1 MKPFIVIQGPVATRS
16 GYGNHTRDL
25 VTSLIKSDKYDI
37 QIISLP
43 WGSTPMDALKADN
56 PEHVSILQRIA
67 RQPINRQPDV
77 FIQVSVPNEFQ
88 APGKYNIGITA
99 GIETDAVPA
108 EWIDGCNRMNLIIT
122 TSEHSKQGFITP
134 VYDVLDKNTN
144 QKTGELKLQTPI
156 KVLFEG
162 VDTNVYKQTKDVHE
176 TVLNEL
182 SDIKDTF
189 CYLFVGHWL
198 KGDFGADRK
207 DVATLIKTFCEAF
220 KNKSAHN
227 RPGLILKT
235 SHATFSIM
243 DRDELMRKIQAIIA
257 PYGKNIPNIY
267 LVHGDLTDEEMNS
280 LYNHPKVKAMV
291 SFTHG
296 EGYGRPLLEF
306 SITGKPVIAPN
317 WSGHVDFLKHAT
329 LLPGQLTQVH
339 PSAADQFILKDTK
352 WFTVDY
358 GYAAAILRDCIDNYK
373 TYQEKARKQ
382 AFVARESFNLDKMS
396 EEFVSMI
403 DEALN
408 TVPKVAELKL
418 PKLNKVENNNNGTLP
433 KITLPK
439 LNKVTI

>member
-25 VTSLIKSDKYDI
+25 VLSLIKANKYDI

-43 WGSTPMDALKADN
+43 WGNTPMDALKADN
-56 PEHVSILQRIA
+56 PDHVAISNVIA

-99 GIETDAVPA
+99 GIETNAVSP
-108 EWIDGCNRMNLIIT
+108 EWIEGCNRMNMIIT
-122 TSEHSKQGFITP
+122 TSEHSKEGFIKP

-144 QKTGELKLQTPI
+144 QKVKELRLEKPI

-162 VDTNVYKQTKDVHE
+162 LDTNVYKQTKDIHK

-182 SDIKDTF
+182 SAINDTF

-207 DVATLIKTFCEAF
+207 DIAMMVKTFCEAF

-227 RPGLILKT
+227 RPALILKT
-235 SHATFSIM
+235 SHATFSII
-243 DRDELMRKIQAIIA
+243 DRDEVIKKIQAITA
-257 PYGKNIPNIY
+257 PYGKNVPNIY
-267 LVHGDLTDEEMNS
+267 VLHGDLTDEEMNS
-280 LYNHPKVKAMV
+280 LYNHPKIKALV

-306 SITGKPVIAPN
+306 SVTGKPVIAPN
-317 WSGHVDFLKHAT
+317 WSGHIDFLKHAT
-329 LLPGQLTQVH
+329 LLPGQMTKIH
-339 PSAADQFILKDTK
+339 PSAADQFLMKDTE

-358 GYAAAILRDCIDNYK
+358 GYAAMVLRDCVDNYK
-373 TYQEKARKQ
+373 TYLEKGKRQ
-382 AFVARESFNLDKMS
+382 AYVAREAFNLELMAN
-396 EEFVSMI
+396 EFVDIVDS
-403 DEALN
+403 ALN
-408 TVPKVAELKL
+408 SVPKQVQLNL
-418 PKLNKVENNNNGTLP
+418 PKLNKVGTTNTEVP

-439 LNKVTI
+439 LNKVTV

>member
-25 VTSLIKSDKYDI
+25 VLSLIKADKYDI

-43 WGSTPMDALKADN
+43 WGNTPMDALKLDN
-56 PEHVSILQRIA
+56 PDHMAISNVIA
-67 RQPINRQPDV
+67 KQQITRQPDV

-99 GIETDAVPA
+99 GIETTIVSP
-108 EWIDGCNRMNLIIT
+108 EWIEGCNRMDTVIT
-122 TSEHSKQGFITP
+122 TSEHSKKSFIESTYQM
-134 VYDVLDKNTN
+134 VDKNTKQPN
-144 QKTGELKLQTPI
+144 GTLKLNKPI

-162 VDTNVYKQTKDVHE
+162 VDTNIYKKTDKIHQSVTD
-176 TVLNEL
+176 EL
-182 SDIKDTF
+182 STITDSF

-207 DVATLIKTFCEAF
+207 DVAMMIKTLCEAF
-220 KNKSAHN
+220 KNKSSHN

-235 SHATFSIM
+235 SHATFSII
-243 DRDELMRKIQAIIA
+243 DREELMKKIQAIIA
-257 PYGKNIPNIY
+257 PYGKNAPNIY

-280 LYNHPKVKAMV
+280 LYNHPKVKAMI

-306 SITGKPVIAPN
+306 SITGKPVIASN
-317 WSGHVDFLKHAT
+317 WSGHVDFLKHST
-329 LLPGQLTQVH
+329 MLPGQLTPIH
-339 PSAADQFILKDTK
+339 PSAADQFLLKDSQ

-358 GYAAAILRDCIDNYK
+358 GYAASVLRDCVNDYK
-373 TYQEKARKQ
+373 SYLEKSRKQ
-382 AFVARESFNLDKMS
+382 SYVSREVFNLDLMAD
-396 EEFVSMI
+396 EFVSII
-403 DEALN
+403 DNALN
-408 TVPKVAELKL
+408 SIPKQVQLNL
-418 PKLNKVENNNNGTLP
+418 PKLNKVGTTNTEVP